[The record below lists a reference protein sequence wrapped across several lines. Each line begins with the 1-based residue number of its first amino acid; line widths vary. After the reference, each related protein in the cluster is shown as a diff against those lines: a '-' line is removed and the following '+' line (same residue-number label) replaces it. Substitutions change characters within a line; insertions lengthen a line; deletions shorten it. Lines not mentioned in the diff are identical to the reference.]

1 VAKRG
6 RDLFDASPAATVG
19 QKRRRSSSGGASAAA
34 AAGGPKS
41 ARKTLCACGCPAP
54 GTRRSPP
61 CDEASAADP
70 TSRFRTF
77 WRPLRILAAQRDAIA
92 QKKADGNECRIADA
106 HFEEGGDLPVFYW
119 HAATEEY
126 RRAGAH
132 ASTPVPPPP
141 PSTTAQL
148 LRAALD
154 AVPPLGA
161 RSLRA
166 RVEEALRA
174 ADADADE
181 GAQAVA
187 RELISRGRAERAEA
201 ALGARGDR
209 PLWASVPVPGADAA
223 WSPQFRFEHVEHD
236 DDACTTYFS
245 TTGDVVRAI
254 YNLLNH
260 HGYETSVPLAA
271 TSLRAALAAYRAA
284 HGKDAVP
291 GVEVSFT
298 QSKLH
303 LRRRRRGGRPTSLN
317 GINRVAL
324 TMRKLRH
331 NETFDKLEKDYNICT
346 STLERYFSHTIIA
359 LDNLFIRIFPP
370 FPYDVAAALTPGSL
384 VEKMGTRVPVYVMD
398 ACERARQAASDRIA
412 HGAAF
417 SHYKNRTTNKVQFVA
432 HVGGFPVFVSDAYLG
447 KASDT
452 DMTIAL
458 YPHLANIIPH
468 GSTILSDK
476 GYLLATPEFVRLASS
491 SGHSWAAPATKETG
505 EGFTPSETAEQH
517 RIGSPRVVI
526 ENIIGLTSLS
536 FKYVADGRH
545 PLATSDLDSAAF
557 RVCTTLTLLHA
568 PRTGGA
574 AVSLA
579 SASAAAAPGDV

>member
-1 VAKRG
+1 MPSARSLSRVPAGSSSAQAVAKRG

-201 ALGARGDR
+201 ALSARGDR
-209 PLWASVPVPGADAA
+209 PLWASLPVPGADAA

-331 NETFDKLEKDYNICT
+331 HETFDKLEKDYNICT

-370 FPYDVAAALTPGSL
+370 FPYPYDVAAALTPGSL
-384 VEKMGTRVPVYVMD
+384 VEKMGTRVPVYVD
-398 ACERARQAASDRIA
+398 GAACTLARQADGEVPAPTRRALALAQGAPACSRARRRQCCSRRSRRRTRPSLCLAKEAFRKASHTHADACGRGV
-412 HGAAF
+412 GASECVGWRRAGWQGRE
-417 SHYKNRTTNKVQFVA
+417 STRRWGQQQQLYNAQHRQRTYWDIPPEMNKVLRA
-432 HVGGFPVFVSDAYLG
+432 KNH
-447 KASDT
+447 
-452 DMTIAL
+452 L
-458 YPHLANIIPH
+458 YVCAVH
-468 GSTILSDK
+468 
-476 GYLLATPEFVRLASS
+476 E
-491 SGHSWAAPATKETG
+491 
-505 EGFTPSETAEQH
+505 
-517 RIGSPRVVI
+517 
-526 ENIIGLTSLS
+526 
-536 FKYVADGRH
+536 
-545 PLATSDLDSAAF
+545 
-557 RVCTTLTLLHA
+557 RVCVQVA
-568 PRTGGA
+568 PQ
-574 AVSLA
+574 
-579 SASAAAAPGDV
+579 